1 MGYKPTS
8 SKLEHLLEEGLRH
21 LSAGMPAEAE
31 RYLRRATELA
41 PASPA
46 AHTNL
51 ALVLEQ
57 SGKPDEAEMHY
68 RLSLAAEPD
77 LPQTHL
83 NLGAL
88 LHSRKRLDEAEA
100 AYRTAL
106 SLDPGNPTI
115 WSNLGNLLACRKQEA
130 AAEDCLRKALA
141 IDPLH
146 RSARFNLSYV
156 LLRQGR
162 FTEGWQCFDARN
174 WYARFEQSLNCRR
187 WQGEH
192 LAGRTLLIVPEA
204 GHGDMIQFCRYIK
217 LVKECGA
224 AHVSLLCHP
233 GLKRLFTGL
242 DGLDAVCCGAG
253 DWPAIEPDF
262 WTPLLSL
269 PGRFNTDITTIPA
282 ALPYLKPADRDLVRM
297 ASIINAHTPA
307 GNLKV
312 GLAWRGNPRFE
323 NDAER
328 SLPNL
333 ETLAPLGQ
341 LNGVRLFSLQKDS
354 PEAATPPAGLDLV
367 DLAPLLNDFA
377 DTAAAIAN
385 LDLVI
390 SVDTAVAHLA
400 GALAKPFWL
409 MLSDYKPDWR
419 WLVDRDDSPWYP
431 DVARIFR
438 QQPAGDWQALV
449 SIIVEAL
456 SVYRNK

>member
-1 MGYKPTS
+1 MADKPIS
-8 SKLEHLLEEGLRH
+8 SNLQDLLQEGLRH
-21 LSAGMPAEAE
+21 LSAGALTTAEAC
-31 RYLRRATELA
+31 LRQALELA
-41 PASPA
+41 PDSPA

-51 ALVLEQ
+51 ALILEQ

-68 RLSLAAEPD
+68 RLSLAAAPN

-88 LHSRKRLDEAEA
+88 LHSLKRLAEAET

-106 SLDPGNPTI
+106 SLDPGNPAI
-115 WSNLGNLLACRKQEA
+115 WSNLGNLLACRKQETE
-130 AAEDCLRKALA
+130 AEECLRKALE

-162 FTEGWQCFDARN
+162 FAEGWQCFEARN
-174 WYARFEQSLNCRR
+174 WYARFEQGLDCPR
-187 WQGEH
+187 WRGED
-192 LAGRTLLIVPEA
+192 LTGRNLLILPEA

-217 LVKECGA
+217 LAKERGA
-224 AHVSLLCHP
+224 AHISLLCHP

-242 DGLDAVCCGAG
+242 AGLDAISCGAD
-253 DWPAIEPDF
+253 DWPTVEPDF

-269 PGRFNTDITTIPA
+269 PGHFNTDLATIPA
-282 ALPYLKPADRDLVRM
+282 ALPYLKPLDDDCRRM
-297 ASIINAHTPA
+297 AGFIGSHTPP

-323 NDAER
+323 NNAER
-328 SLPNL
+328 SLPSL
-333 ETLAPLGQ
+333 EALAPLG
-341 LNGVRLFSLQKDS
+341 LLSGASFFSLQKDNT
-354 PEAATPPAGLDLV
+354 EATRPPAGLELT
-367 DLAPLLNDFA
+367 DLAPRLNDFA

-409 MLSDYKPDWR
+409 MLADYKPDWR
-419 WLVDRDDSPWYP
+419 WLADRDDSPWYP
-431 DVARIFR
+431 GAARLFR
-438 QQPAGDWQALV
+438 QKTAGDWNET
-449 SIIVEAL
+449 IVTIRENLARL
-456 SVYRNK
+456 QL